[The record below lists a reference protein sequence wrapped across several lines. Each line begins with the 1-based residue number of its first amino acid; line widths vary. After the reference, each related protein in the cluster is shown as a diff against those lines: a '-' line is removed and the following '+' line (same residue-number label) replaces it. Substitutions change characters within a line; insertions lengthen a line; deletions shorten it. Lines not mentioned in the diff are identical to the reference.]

1 MELQEVDTIQDLR
14 DWVAEH
20 MTGAEVRVDM
30 HGTVVIHT
38 HLMDTAG
45 GYLYPKEDAS
55 ND

>member
-20 MTGAEVRVDM
+20 MTGAEVRIDM
-30 HGTVVIHT
+30 HGTVIIYT

>member
-1 MELQEVDTIQDLR
+1 MNLQEVDTIQDLR

>member
-20 MTGAEVRVDM
+20 MAGAEVRVDM

>member
-45 GYLYPKEDAS
+45 GYLYPKEDTS